1 MNNEKGWVLLNLE
14 VGSFFNVLVLYILF
28 LLL

>member
-14 VGSFFNVLVLYILF
+14 VGSFFNVLVLKGD
-28 LLL
+28 